1 MQTLFLPYTYVKHI
15 FNINVSSHDVYNV
28 LIATIKEVNDMT
40 DSVYLSDHF
49 HFLMLFIFY
58 FLPALIGSVISFYVK
73 NILEKRKNKKKLE
86 TSQTV
91 FTILMSAMAPAIILT
106 SLDNIL
112 EAKIEDHNLLIGLGF
127 LTGCIGSEIL
137 NTITSFK
144 TLFNLFTVIGSH
156 IDQLKNLADVMKQ
169 ISDKEKKDDN

>member
-1 MQTLFLPYTYVKHI
+1 
-15 FNINVSSHDVYNV
+15 
-28 LIATIKEVNDMT
+28 MT

-86 TSQTV
+86 TSQAV

>member
-1 MQTLFLPYTYVKHI
+1 
-15 FNINVSSHDVYNV
+15 
-28 LIATIKEVNDMT
+28 
-40 DSVYLSDHF
+40 
-49 HFLMLFIFY
+49 
-58 FLPALIGSVISFYVK
+58 
-73 NILEKRKNKKKLE
+73 
-86 TSQTV
+86 
-91 FTILMSAMAPAIILT
+91 MSAMAPAIILT

>member
-1 MQTLFLPYTYVKHI
+1 
-15 FNINVSSHDVYNV
+15 
-28 LIATIKEVNDMT
+28 MT

-86 TSQTV
+86 TSQAV
-91 FTILMSAMAPAIILT
+91 FTILMSAMAPAILLT

>member
-1 MQTLFLPYTYVKHI
+1 
-15 FNINVSSHDVYNV
+15 
-28 LIATIKEVNDMT
+28 MT
-40 DSVYLSDHF
+40 DSVYMTDHF

-73 NILEKRKNKKKLE
+73 NILEKRKTKKKIE
-86 TSQTV
+86 TSQAV
-91 FTILMSAMAPAIILT
+91 FSMLMSAMAPAILLT

-156 IDQLKNLADVMKQ
+156 IDQLKNLSDVLKQ
-169 ISDKEKKDDN
+169 ISDEDKKDDK

>member
-1 MQTLFLPYTYVKHI
+1 
-15 FNINVSSHDVYNV
+15 
-28 LIATIKEVNDMT
+28 MT